1 MRTYHIP
8 VFVPHKGCPNDCVF
22 CNQRQITGQI
32 ADVTKEDVVSIIE
45 ENLDTI
51 SADSYVEVAFF
62 GGSFTGI
69 DIDKQREL
77 LSAVEP
83 YVKSGRVN
91 GIRCST
97 RADYITIEILTMLK
111 EYGMT
116 AIELGVQSTDDYV
129 LSCSRR
135 GHSFSDV
142 VKASELIKSFDIE
155 LGLQMMLGLPGDTKE
170 KMLKTCEDL
179 ISLEPKCVRIYPTL
193 VVPDTALWQMYDKG
207 EYAPLSLEE
216 TVDILSV
223 IMPKFKNAGIN
234 IIRVG
239 LQTTDNI
246 NENTVSGPYHPAVR
260 ELAEGRIVR
269 NVMEKYI
276 TGDALNVC
284 VNPSRV
290 SVTVGHKRCN
300 SLYFKEKYSCRLS
313 VTEDATLNVDEMKI
327 NGKRVNI

>member
-1 MRTYHIP
+1 MIFQDKTVLILGSGISGIGALEALSKVHANCI
-8 VFVPHKGCPNDCVF
+8 VFDGNS
-22 CNQRQITGQI
+22 NL
-32 ADVTKEDVVSIIE
+32 TKEDVVSIIE
-45 ENLDTI
+45 ENLDTM
-51 SADSYVEVAFF
+51 SEDSYIEVAFF

-77 LSAVEP
+77 LSAVQP

-135 GHSFSDV
+135 GHSFSQV
-142 VKASELIKSFDIE
+142 VEASELIKSFDIE

-207 EYAPLSLEE
+207 EYAPLTLEE
-216 TVDILSV
+216 TIDILSV

-246 NENTVSGPYHPAVR
+246 NENT
-260 ELAEGRIVR
+260 
-269 NVMEKYI
+269 
-276 TGDALNVC
+276 
-284 VNPSRV
+284 
-290 SVTVGHKRCN
+290 
-300 SLYFKEKYSCRLS
+300 
-313 VTEDATLNVDEMKI
+313 
-327 NGKRVNI
+327 